1 MIVCACNNS
10 SVAVIIYT
18 CVPFTVIV
26 SKSFKLTSQPTS
38 SLEHLRGGAHPKK
51 KKASR
56 PSVKRRR
63 RFVDVSEATVS
74 TFFLSKVRID
84 DAAYIEIID
93 IGLKL

>member
-38 SLEHLRGGAHPKK
+38 SLEHLRGAPTQK

>member
-1 MIVCACNNS
+1 MCTIYCNSLKKFQINKPANLLS
-10 SVAVIIYT
+10 R
-18 CVPFTVIV
+18 
-26 SKSFKLTSQPTS
+26 TSQ
-38 SLEHLRGGAHPKK
+38 RGAHPK